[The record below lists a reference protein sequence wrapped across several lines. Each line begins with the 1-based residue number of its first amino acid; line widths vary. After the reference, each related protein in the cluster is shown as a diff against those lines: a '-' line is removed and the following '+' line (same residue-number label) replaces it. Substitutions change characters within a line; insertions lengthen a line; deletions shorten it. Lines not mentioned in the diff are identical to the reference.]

1 MPASRS
7 VLDRHAPREPM
18 KDRDTGERI
27 LARVYKGSR
36 RDDTYLFVPARERLA
51 RVPPALLET
60 LGRLELVIE
69 LELHSGR
76 QLAREDVRL
85 VMRNL
90 EDQGYHLQ
98 MPPADAWRGR
108 SVH

>member
-1 MPASRS
+1 MS
-7 VLDRHAPREPM
+7 DRHAPPEPM
-18 KDRDTGERI
+18 KDSDAGERI
-27 LARVYKGSR
+27 LARVYRGSR
-36 RDDTYLFVPARERLA
+36 RDDTYLFVPARERLE
-51 RVPPALLET
+51 RVPPGLLET

-90 EDQGYHLQ
+90 ENQGYHLQ
-98 MPPADAWRGR
+98 MPPADTWHGEG
-108 SVH
+108 VH

>member
-1 MPASRS
+1 
-7 VLDRHAPREPM
+7 M
-18 KDRDTGERI
+18 KDSDAGERI
-27 LARVYKGSR
+27 PARVYKGSR
-36 RDDTYLFVPARERLA
+36 RDDTYLFVPARERLM

-60 LGRLELVIE
+60 LGRLEVVME
-69 LELHSGR
+69 VELHSGR

-90 EDQGYHLQ
+90 EEQGYHLQ
-98 MPPADAWRGR
+98 MPPAGAWRGR